1 MDTSSRT
8 LIQWFPALADDSLFE
23 VTSPETWDY
32 NCIAWAH
39 NQVRWEW
46 AEIDYPEDPPYWPE
60 GVLRENTIEAYI
72 ANFEASGFTIC
83 QSLDLEEGILKI
95 AIFATPEG
103 VVTHASRQLP
113 DGAWTSKIGAMSDI
127 RHSLLS
133 LEGEIY
139 GRVCAIM
146 QKVASATSC

>member
-1 MDTSSRT
+1 MDTSSHT
-8 LIQWFPALADDSLFE
+8 LIQFFPALAHDPLFK
-23 VTSPETWDY
+23 VTSPETWEY

-39 NQVRWEW
+39 NRVRWEW
-46 AEIDYPEDPPYWPE
+46 AEIDYPDDPPYWPE
-60 GVLRENTIEAYI
+60 GVLRENTLEAYI
-72 ANFEASGFTIC
+72 ANFEASGYTLC
-83 QSLDLEEGILKI
+83 HSQNLEDSVLKI
-95 AIFATPEG
+95 AIFATPDG
-103 VVTHASRQLP
+103 IVTHASRQLP

-146 QKVASATSC
+146 QRPSATSS